1 MAPFPDPSGETAKP
15 GADLQVQRRP
25 PALRAW
31 LAGGVAAAVAA
42 GLLTW
47 LVLSDRLDLG
57 RLIRVGPS
65 WSLAAVVGLALAS
78 MVVPAWRWQLLLKA
92 QGLNEPFGRILR
104 LTWVG

>member
-15 GADLQVQRRP
+15 GADLQVQRRS
-25 PALRAW
+25 PASRAW
-31 LAGGVAAAVAA
+31 LVWGAKAAVAA

-57 RLIRVGPS
+57 RLIRIGPS
-65 WSLAAVVGLALAS
+65 WSLAALVALTLAS
-78 MVVPAWRWQLLLKA
+78 MVAPAWRWQLLLKA

-104 LTWVG
+104 LTWV